1 MKRKNISDIVFVEH
15 RSENG
20 NKINIPIDFLIDG
33 YDKLDQTNEQ
43 LNEEISII
51 ENQMKLLNS
60 EYKKRNNIDIS
71 TELVNIFNK
80 YRIENS
86 FNIDKK
92 LHIYL
97 DQILNNN
104 NLLENFF
111 SFINKEFKDDKE
123 AKLNKEAL
131 FRYSILI
138 KGYNEKSL
146 LRREIIDYN
155 LMKIN
160 EIKEEEKTK
169 SSR

>member
-1 MKRKNISDIVFVEH
+1 MKRKNINDIVFVEH

-33 YDKLDQTNEQ
+33 YDKLDETNEQ

-51 ENQMKLLNS
+51 EGQMKLLNS
-60 EYKKRNNIDIS
+60 EYKKRNGIDIS

-80 YRIENS
+80 YRIKNN
-86 FNIDKK
+86 FDLDKK
-92 LHIYL
+92 LHICL
-97 DQILNNN
+97 EQIIDNN

-111 SFINKEFKDDKE
+111 SFINKEFKGDKG

-138 KGYNEKSL
+138 KVYNEKLL